1 MLYMVVETYR
11 SGDPIPVYRR
21 FRDQGRMMPAG
32 LSYVGSWVTED
43 LSRCFQVVECENRSA
58 LDAWISSWRDLVDF
72 EVIPVMTS
80 AQAQA
85 IVAPRL

>member
-1 MLYMVVETYR
+1 MMFMVVERYR
-11 SGDPIPVYRR
+11 NGDPIPVYRR

-43 LSRCFQVVECENRSA
+43 LSRCFQIVECENRNV
-58 LDAWISSWRDLVDF
+58 LDEWISGWKDLVDF

-85 IVAPRL
+85 SVAPRL